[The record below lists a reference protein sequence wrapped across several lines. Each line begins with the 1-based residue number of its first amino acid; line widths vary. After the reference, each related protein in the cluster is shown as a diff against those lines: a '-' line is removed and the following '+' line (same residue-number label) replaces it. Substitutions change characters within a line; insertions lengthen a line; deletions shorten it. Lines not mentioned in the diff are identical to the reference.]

1 MLALWHG
8 TFIFIHDPY
17 YGWYLSATATL
28 LFISY
33 FLHNVVA
40 WLKIRPF
47 LPPWGSKLYIITLLC
62 VQPFWVAEAW
72 SNFSYFNSL
81 GSDANVRM
89 RPWEALVRD
98 PWWIFTTWKL
108 VSAIK
113 QTYGFRILTLCRI
126 NSRFGIMLLCMFL
139 SIAFLV
145 TDVLITALHLSAS
158 AGINPYWRFALV
170 FKCASDTI
178 FLDDFK
184 SVLDAIVY
192 RKFSS
197 ASVNGHVRRG
207 SAVGS
212 HDGRK
217 RSHSGGGE
225 EYIEC
230 ASAPSPSFSS
240 PEPGP
245 SNGKRKLKSRFLDP
259 FRRAESEDM
268 VLPVIRVERET
279 VVREEMRQTSPDSR
293 RNLRP
298 PQQAHTVYTS
308 RNSAASESDGSLL
321 IGRLV

>member
-1 MLALWHG
+1 M
-8 TFIFIHDPY
+8 
-17 YGWYLSATATL
+17 
-28 LFISY
+28 
-33 FLHNVVA
+33 
-40 WLKIRPF
+40 
-47 LPPWGSKLYIITLLC
+47 
-62 VQPFWVAEAW
+62 
-72 SNFSYFNSL
+72 
-81 GSDANVRM
+81 
-89 RPWEALVRD
+89 
-98 PWWIFTTWKL
+98 
-108 VSAIK
+108 
-113 QTYGFRILTLCRI
+113 TLCRI

-145 TDVLITALHLSAS
+145 TDVLITALRLSAS

-212 HDGRK
+212 AIGSHDRRK
-217 RSHSGGGE
+217 RSHSGGE

-230 ASAPSPSFSS
+230 ASLPSPLSSS

-245 SNGKRKLKSRFLDP
+245 GKGKGRLKSRIVDP
-259 FRRAESEDM
+259 FRKGKSADV

-279 VVREEMRQTSPDSR
+279 VVREEMRQASPDSR
-293 RNLRP
+293 NQENLRL
-298 PQQAHTVYTS
+298 PQQAHTIYTS
-308 RNSAASESDGSLL
+308 RNSRASESDGSLL